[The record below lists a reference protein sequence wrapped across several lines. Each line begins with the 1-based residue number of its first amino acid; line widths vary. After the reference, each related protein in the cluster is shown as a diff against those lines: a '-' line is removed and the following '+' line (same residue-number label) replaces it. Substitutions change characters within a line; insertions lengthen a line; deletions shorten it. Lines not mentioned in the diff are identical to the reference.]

1 MSTRL
6 FTHLFSVIFS
16 LFLIGVTVETAKAND
31 DGWEV
36 FVNRSSFEVTKDEC
50 YFFAQ
55 KVNLENA
62 QEVKFSYD
70 FNLCEDVTIKENRN
84 VIIITQVSR
93 EGFMKI
99 HVEKTNEDSLKAK
112 QIRVH
117 VGSSG
122 TAAIPVDLEL
132 VLLNDV
138 SGNCHCD

>member
-1 MSTRL
+1 MSPRF
-6 FTHLFSVIFS
+6 FTHLFSITFS
-16 LFLIGVTVETAKAND
+16 LFLIGITIETAKAND

-36 FVNRSSFEVTKDEC
+36 YVNKSSFEVTKDEC

-55 KVNLENA
+55 KVNLDNG
-62 QEVKFSYD
+62 QEVRFTYD
-70 FNLCEDVTIKENRN
+70 FKLCEDVTIKENRN
-84 VIIITQVSR
+84 VIIITQISR

-99 HVEKTNEDSLKAK
+99 HVDKTNEDSFNAK
-112 QIRVH
+112 EIHVH

-138 SGNCHCD
+138 SGNVE